1 MDRRVIYV
9 TKIFVRLLD
18 ASGCLP
24 VASGPQNG
32 FAKKNPNK
40 YVYYLHMG
48 PPYGFLWFFDVSKLF
63 NFHSLLLFAFTFSLI
78 FQVSPN
84 LLFRFSEIMLPAQ
97 VGSTILEIGTQ
108 QLGP

>member
-1 MDRRVIYV
+1 M
-9 TKIFVRLLD
+9 TFRLLG

-32 FAKKNPNK
+32 FAKKKHK

-48 PPYGFLWFFDVSKLF
+48 PPYGFLWFFKVSKRF
-63 NFHSLLLFAFTFSLI
+63 NFHSLLFFAFTFSLI
-78 FQVSPN
+78 FRASPN
-84 LLFRFSEIMLPAQ
+84 LLFRFSVIMLPAY

-108 QLGP
+108 QFGP

>member
-1 MDRRVIYV
+1 MPPGTFLSHLAHKTDLQ
-9 TKIFVRLLD
+9 KP
-18 ASGCLP
+18 C
-24 VASGPQNG
+24 
-32 FAKKNPNK
+32 K

-48 PPYGFLWFFDVSKLF
+48 PPYGFLWFFDVSERF
-63 NFHSLLLFAFTFSLI
+63 NFHSLLFVAFTLSLI

-84 LLFRFSEIMLPAQ
+84 LLFRFSVSMLPAY